1 MSSGGG
7 GTNTVQQSLPDW
19 MQKYVQNNY
28 EKAQQVASNPYTP
41 YAGEGVA
48 PLNQQQL
55 SGLNQLYQNGANNT
69 GAAAVNQ
76 GVQTATGAAGYNPNQ
91 VGYNAPTAGDI
102 QGQLNPYL
110 KNVMD
115 TTNQQIQQQGAIA
128 NQQTNAS
135 ATGAGAFG
143 GARQGVQNALNSKY
157 TQQNIANADAN
168 IMNTGYQQAVAQANA
183 NAQGGMSAALANQNA
198 GLQGNAQRLQAAGQL
213 GALGQTQ
220 QGIGMGNAQNMIQ
233 AGTVQQQQ
241 QQTLDS
247 YLAGLYG
254 QQQGAGERQ
263 LQNLMAGT
271 YGGNPGSTQTSP
283 VQSNGLGSTLGM
295 LGGLGSLVMG
305 FMSDKNAKEDIQEVD
320 PQTAVEKFKSL
331 PVSTWKYK
339 SGIGLGDAQHIGPMA
354 QDFGAAFT
362 GDPNARTIN
371 AVDAFGAQAAAIK
384 GLAQQVAELKRGRK

>member
-28 EKAQQVASNPYTP
+28 EKAQQVAQNPYTP
-41 YAGEGVA
+41 YQGEGVA

-76 GVQTATGAAGYNPNQ
+76 GVQTATGAANYNPNQ
-91 VGYNAPTAGDI
+91 VSYNAPTAGDI

-143 GARQGVQNALNSKY
+143 GARQAVQNALNSKY

-168 IMNTGYQQAVAQANA
+168 IMNQGYQQAVAQANA

-271 YGGNPGSTQTSP
+271 YGGNPGSTQTNP
-283 VQSNGLGSTLGM
+283 VQSNGLGSTLGL
-295 LGGLGSLVMG
+295 LGGLGSLA
-305 FMSDKNAKEDIQEVD
+305 MSFFSDENFKQDIKEID
-320 PQTAVEKFKSL
+320 PQEAAAKYKDM
-331 PVSTWKYK
+331 PVSTWRYK
-339 SGIGLGDAQHIGPMA
+339 PGIGLGDAMHIGPMA
-354 QDFGAAFT
+354 QDFAAAFG
-362 GDPNARTIN
+362 GDGHTIK
-371 AVDAFGAQAAAIK
+371 VQDAIGSQAAAIK